1 MLKDPQNSELKSIIA
16 LSSPPIKDLK
26 TVITHLT
33 KQIKINEKTP
43 LIVKPFLKRD
53 IPTITSLDENEWLTL
68 LTKIK
73 GSLESINSTALKII
87 AKNRAEK
94 PTSDKPKNVTK
105 LARKRASKDI
115 QFTKKIIRKDTST
128 SHVPSHPEEKSKKTT
143 VYCPECGHECQGR
156 KGLKVHIFQV
166 HNQSRE
172 KMLQAIKLYDV
183 QATHTSDVS

>member
-16 LSSPPIKDLK
+16 LSSPPIKDLT

-33 KQIKINEKTP
+33 NQINLNEKTP

-73 GSLESINSTALKII
+73 GSLESINSTAKKII
-87 AKNRAEK
+87 AKNKAEM
-94 PTSDKPKNVTK
+94 PTSDKPKDLPK
-105 LARKRASKDI
+105 LARKKTSKDI
-115 QFTKKIIRKDTST
+115 QSTKKISKKDTST

-172 KMLQAIKLYDV
+172 KMLQTIKLYDD
-183 QATHTSDVS
+183 QAIQPSDVS